1 LKRTIQRDIALAL
14 SCLVLLGMAFVTPG
28 CASKSKTTQ
37 VAGLSGEQLYQR
49 GLDLLEQGK
58 YLSSVEAL
66 REIDWRF
73 AGANRN
79 ELEPL
84 VKLALADATFYQD
97 TIIALIDA
105 RQMYL
110 DFVTLYGD
118 HRLAPYAQ
126 FQSGM
131 CSLKQVRSPSKDQTQ
146 TFSAFR
152 DLRQV
157 LRRYPNSLYARAAQ
171 DMIRQAE
178 GTLAEHEFLIGRFYM
193 KRKFYVAAQE
203 RFRNIVDQYPSY
215 AQKEKVYFYL
225 GQTLL
230 LNDNE
235 VEARIY
241 LGKLISDFP
250 DGNYVQQAHKALN
263 GVNASLG
270 SP

>member
-1 LKRTIQRDIALAL
+1 MKRIAQRGTVLAL
-14 SCLVLLGMAFVTPG
+14 SCLALLGTALVSAG
-28 CASKSKTTQ
+28 CASKNKTTQ
-37 VAGLSGEQLYQR
+37 VAGLTPEQLYQR
-49 GLDLLEQGK
+49 GVELLEEGK
-58 YLSSVEAL
+58 YLSSVETL
-66 REIDWRF
+66 QEIDWRF
-73 AGANRN
+73 VGSNRN

-97 TIIALIDA
+97 TIISLIDA

-118 HRLAPYAQ
+118 HRLASYAQ
-126 FQSGM
+126 FQGGM
-131 CSLKQVRSPSKDQTQ
+131 CSLKQVRSPAKDQTE
-146 TFSAFR
+146 TFAAFR

-171 DMIRQAE
+171 DMIRRAE
-178 GTLAEHEFLIGRFYM
+178 GSLAEHEFLIGRFYM
-193 KRKFYVAAQE
+193 KRKFYIAAQE
-203 RFRNIVDQYPSY
+203 RFRNIIDRYPTY
-215 AQKEKVYFYL
+215 AQTEKVYFYL
-225 GQTLL
+225 GRTLL

-250 DGNYVQQAHKALN
+250 DGNYVEQAQEALN
-263 GVNASLG
+263 DVNASLG